1 MLVPYMGLESPY
13 STQPVD
19 NPIRTAIL
27 SLLLVLLIKE
37 AIFLII
43 KIFLNKDK

>member
-1 MLVPYMGLESPY
+1 MFAPYVALESVY

-27 SLLLVLLIKE
+27 SLLVVLLVKE
-37 AIFLII
+37 AAFLII
-43 KIFLNKDK
+43 KIFLNQDK